1 MINLLVSSNRYGY
14 IFYAT
19 ETDGLAIISSTYI
32 DRESRHLT
40 KSSED
45 DDDDDNENQNH
56 EKNSIIRRSYI
67 PGQLMN
73 KNSPIIPYWISLNAD
88 ETILA
93 LVLLQVD
100 THSWLIIFYDVV
112 KLIQI
117 VIINKIFLSKKIRF
131 IF

>member
-19 ETDGLAIISSTYI
+19 ETDGLVLIPSAYI
-32 DRESRHLT
+32 DRESRYLS

-45 DDDDDNENQNH
+45 DDDDDNNNNENN
-56 EKNSIIRRSYI
+56 ENTSIIRRSYI
-67 PGQLMN
+67 PGQSSN
-73 KNSPIIPYWISLNAD
+73 KNSSIIPYWISLNAD

-93 LVLLQVD
+93 LVLLQTD
-100 THSWLIIFYDVV
+100 KHSWLIILYDTV

-117 VIINKIFLSKKIRF
+117 VN
-131 IF
+131 

>member
-19 ETDGLAIISSTYI
+19 ETDGLVLIPSTYI
-32 DRESRHLT
+32 DRESRYLS

-45 DDDDDNENQNH
+45 DDDDDNNNNNENN
-56 EKNSIIRRSYI
+56 ENTSIIRRSYI
-67 PGQLMN
+67 PGQLLN
-73 KNSPIIPYWISLNAD
+73 KNSSIIPYWISLNAD

-93 LVLLQVD
+93 LVLLQAD
-100 THSWLIIFYDVV
+100 KNSWLIILYDTV

-117 VIINKIFLSKKIRF
+117 VN
-131 IF
+131 